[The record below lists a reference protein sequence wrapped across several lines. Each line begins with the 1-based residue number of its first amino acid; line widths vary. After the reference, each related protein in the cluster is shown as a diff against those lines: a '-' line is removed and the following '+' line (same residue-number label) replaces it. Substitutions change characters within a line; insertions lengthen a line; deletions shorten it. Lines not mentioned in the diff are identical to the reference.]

1 MRLIRLSILFLFFLI
16 SCADSKREKV
26 VPLIDGNNVETI
38 KEGSYSFDSNKAKI
52 IWKGFKTTDRIQ
64 VTGQFEQ
71 FESSRDMKQFDSL
84 EGLIDGL
91 DFSISTSSSAS
102 GDPVRDL
109 NLKDYFFKLLTS
121 NFRLSGSLGYPN
133 NNLIPV
139 TFNTLLGSKTVE
151 LSYFF
156 ENSVVE
162 IKGIIDIGIDLGGV
176 MAYESIHQQC
186 EQLHTGGDGVSKT
199 WSEVEVLVRV
209 PIIRN

>member
-1 MRLIRLSILFLFFLI
+1 MRLIRSSILFLFFLI
-16 SCADSKREKV
+16 SCTDSKREKV
-26 VPLIDGNNVETI
+26 VPLIDENNVEAI
-38 KEGSYSFDSNKAKI
+38 KEGSYYFDSNKAKI

-71 FESSRDMKQFDSL
+71 FDSSRDMKQFDSL

-121 NFRLSGSLGYPN
+121 NFRLTGSLGYPN

>member
-1 MRLIRLSILFLFFLI
+1 MSLLRFSILFLFLI
-16 SCADSKREKV
+16 SCTDSKREKV
-26 VPLIDGNNVETI
+26 VPLIDENNVETI

-91 DFSISTSSSAS
+91 DFSIITSSSVS

>member
-1 MRLIRLSILFLFFLI
+1 MILLRFSIVFLFFLI
-16 SCADSKREKV
+16 SCTDSKREKV
-26 VPLIDGNNVETI
+26 VPLIDENNVEKI
-38 KEGSYSFDSNKAKI
+38 NEGSYSFDSNKAKI

-71 FESSRDMKQFDSL
+71 FDSSRDMKQFDSL

-121 NFRLSGSLGYPN
+121 NFRLTGSLGYPN

-186 EQLHTGGDGVSKT
+186 EQLHAGGDGVSKT

>member
-1 MRLIRLSILFLFFLI
+1 MSLFRLAFFFLLFFF
-16 SCADSKREKV
+16 SCTESKREKV
-26 VPLIDGNNVETI
+26 VPLIDKNNVETI
-38 KEGSYSFDSNKAKI
+38 KEGSYSFESNKAII

-139 TFNTLLGSKTVE
+139 TFNTLLGPKTVE

>member
-1 MRLIRLSILFLFFLI
+1 MILLRFSIVFLFFLI
-16 SCADSKREKV
+16 SCTDSKREKV
-26 VPLIDGNNVETI
+26 VPLIDENNVEKI
-38 KEGSYSFDSNKAKI
+38 NEGSYSFDSNKAKI

-91 DFSISTSSSAS
+91 DFSISTSSSVS

-156 ENSVVE
+156 ENSIVE
-162 IKGIIDIGIDLGGV
+162 IKGVIDIGIDLGGI

>member
-1 MRLIRLSILFLFFLI
+1 MSLLRFSIFSLFFLI
-16 SCADSKREKV
+16 SCTDSKREKV
-26 VPLIDGNNVETI
+26 VPLIDENNVETI
-38 KEGSYSFDSNKAKI
+38 NEGSYSFDSNKAKI

-176 MAYESIHQQC
+176 IAYESIHQQC

>member
-1 MRLIRLSILFLFFLI
+1 MILLRFSIVFLFFLI
-16 SCADSKREKV
+16 SCTDSKREKV
-26 VPLIDGNNVETI
+26 VPLIDENNVEKI
-38 KEGSYSFDSNKAKI
+38 NEGSYSFDSNKAKI

-156 ENSVVE
+156 ENSIVE
-162 IKGIIDIGIDLGGV
+162 IKGVIDIGIDLGGI

>member
-1 MRLIRLSILFLFFLI
+1 MTMLRFTIFFLFFLI
-16 SCADSKREKV
+16 SCTDSKREKV
-26 VPLIDGNNVETI
+26 VPLIDKNNIETI

-52 IWKGFKTTDRIQ
+52 IWKGFKTTERIQ

-91 DFSISTSSSAS
+91 DFSIRTNSSAS

>member
-26 VPLIDGNNVETI
+26 VPLIDENNVETI

-71 FESSRDMKQFDSL
+71 FDSSRDMKQFDSL
-84 EGLIDGL
+84 DGLIDGL

-121 NFRLSGSLGYPN
+121 NFRLTGSLGYPN

>member
-121 NFRLSGSLGYPN
+121 NFRLTGSLGYPN

>member
-1 MRLIRLSILFLFFLI
+1 MSLLRFSIFSLFFLI
-16 SCADSKREKV
+16 SCTDSKREKV
-26 VPLIDGNNVETI
+26 VPLIDENNVETI

-91 DFSISTSSSAS
+91 DFSISTSSSES

-156 ENSVVE
+156 ENSIVE
-162 IKGIIDIGIDLGGV
+162 IKGVIDIGIDLGGV

>member
-1 MRLIRLSILFLFFLI
+1 MRLIRSSILFLFFLI

-26 VPLIDGNNVETI
+26 APLIDENNVEKI
-38 KEGSYSFDSNKAKI
+38 NEGSYSFDSNKAKI

-91 DFSISTSSSAS
+91 DFSITTSSSVS

-156 ENSVVE
+156 ENSIVE
-162 IKGIIDIGIDLGGV
+162 IKGVIDIGIDLGGI

-186 EQLHTGGDGVSKT
+186 EQLHAGGDGVSKT

>member
-1 MRLIRLSILFLFFLI
+1 MSLLRFSIFSLFFLI
-16 SCADSKREKV
+16 SCTDSKREKV
-26 VPLIDGNNVETI
+26 VPLIDENNVETI

-162 IKGIIDIGIDLGGV
+162 IKGVIDIGIDLGGV

>member
-1 MRLIRLSILFLFFLI
+1 MILLRFSIVFLFFLI
-16 SCADSKREKV
+16 SCTDSKREKV
-26 VPLIDGNNVETI
+26 VPLIDENNVEKI
-38 KEGSYSFDSNKAKI
+38 NEGSYSFDSNKAKI

-71 FESSRDMKQFDSL
+71 FDSSRDMKQFDSL

-121 NFRLSGSLGYPN
+121 NFRLTGSLGYPN

-156 ENSVVE
+156 ENSIVE
-162 IKGIIDIGIDLGGV
+162 IKGVIDIGIDLGGI

>member
-52 IWKGFKTTDRIQ
+52 IWKGFKATDRIQ

-71 FESSRDMKQFDSL
+71 FDSSRDMKQFDSL
-84 EGLIDGL
+84 DGLIDGL

-121 NFRLSGSLGYPN
+121 NFRLTGSLGYPN